1 MTNLGSLV
9 ESWIKASKSS
19 RNEEDEPLEHLF
31 LSNGSKLLWPSP
43 PPNFF
48 TDVVNDPKAVLG
60 RGAFS
65 VVYRAQ
71 LSNGKGVAVKRL
83 TKAAAADPAF
93 AEEIRVLARV
103 PPHPNI
109 VGLLGV
115 YLNDVECL
123 IISELGGPTL
133 ASILATE
140 RGNFTWKDRLQ
151 VLIGIADG
159 VRHLHGLDP
168 CILHLDL
175 KASNVL
181 LVGEE
186 RIPKLCDFGLAVE
199 LKVGFLVMNLH
210 CDYVLLTLIFEQN
223 ISLGGI

>member
-1 MTNLGSLV
+1 V
-9 ESWIKASKSS
+9 VDSWIKAAKAADAASA
-19 RNEEDEPLEHLF
+19 EEPLEHITMLD
-31 LSNGSKLLWPSP
+31 GSKLLWPYP

-48 TDVVNDPKAVLG
+48 TEVVNDPKAVLG

-65 VVYRAQ
+65 VVYRSVLA
-71 LSNGKGVAVKRL
+71 NGKTVAVKRL
-83 TKAAAADPAF
+83 TKAAAADPGF

-115 YLNDVECL
+115 YLNDAECL
-123 IISELGGPTL
+123 IISEFGGPTL
-133 ASILATE
+133 SSVLASE
-140 RGNFTWKDRLQ
+140 QDKFDWKSRLS
-151 VLIGIADG
+151 VLMGIADG

-175 KASNVL
+175 KASNIL
-181 LVGEE
+181 LVGPE

-199 LKVGFLVMNLH
+199 LKEGFEF
-210 CDYVLLTLIFEQN
+210 LLPGEH
-223 ISLGGI
+223 G